1 MDTAWDD
8 EIGGLLHELSAVQGE
23 LLGLLDEKRRLLV
36 RADVRGL
43 EAMQS
48 REQAIVGR
56 LQACHERR
64 AELLAEAESE
74 QLPADSIRSLAA
86 ALPAQRA
93 RPLRQQLAES
103 GARWRLL
110 QHQCLANWVLAQR
123 SIVHLAQ
130 LLEII
135 ATGGKSRPTYGNG
148 PNSGQQG
155 ALIDHAA

>member
-1 MDTAWDD
+1 MDTTWDD
-8 EIGGLLHELSAVQGE
+8 EIGGLLHELAAVQGE

-36 RADVRGL
+36 KTDLVGL
-43 EAMQS
+43 AAMHD

-56 LQACHERR
+56 LQSCHERR
-64 AELLAEAESE
+64 AQLLVQAQADA
-74 QLPADSIRSLAA
+74 LPADSIRSLAA
-86 ALPAQRA
+86 ALPVERA
-93 RPLRQQLAES
+93 KPLRAQLVES

-135 ATGGKSRPTYGNG
+135 ATGGKPRPTYGNG
-148 PNSGQQG
+148 PPSGQQG
-155 ALIDHAA
+155 ALLDQAA